1 MEPVATEDDFF
12 RRKTSYTDSQTHKVL
27 IMKLSFFLLTIAI
40 SGVMMSPTINK
51 RQNDVQNCVKGQGDM
66 KGKAYDG
73 PVNNC
78 KKECFLNEGPDQ
90 PNAGLLCKGYCRVV
104 GHPAPISECRGE
116 YSVHSWIS
124 VTRLTKA
131 QHRFLAVSRFI
142 VWVVAL
148 TTTKIMGCQAGAIVT
163 PSYFPCMR

>member
-1 MEPVATEDDFF
+1 
-12 RRKTSYTDSQTHKVL
+12 
-27 IMKLSFFLLTIAI
+27 MKLSYFLLTIAI

-51 RQNDVQNCVKGQGDM
+51 RQNDVQKCVKGQGDM

-104 GHPAPISECRGE
+104 GHPAPISKCRGE
-116 YSVHSWIS
+116 YSVH
-124 VTRLTKA
+124 LG
-131 QHRFLAVSRFI
+131 FL
-142 VWVVAL
+142 
-148 TTTKIMGCQAGAIVT
+148 
-163 PSYFPCMR
+163 

>member
-1 MEPVATEDDFF
+1 
-12 RRKTSYTDSQTHKVL
+12 
-27 IMKLSFFLLTIAI
+27 MKLSFFLLTIAI

-51 RQNDVQNCVKGQGDM
+51 RQNDVQKCVKGQGDM

-90 PNAGLLCKGYCRVV
+90 PNAGLLCKAYCRVV
-104 GHPAPISECRGE
+104 GHPVPISECR
-116 YSVHSWIS
+116 
-124 VTRLTKA
+124 A

-148 TTTKIMGCQAGAIVT
+148 RTTKIMGCQAGAIMT
-163 PSYFPCMR
+163 PSCFPYMR

>member
-1 MEPVATEDDFF
+1 MSYNNLQLSPWIGGDQESGWLWLDPTHGACSDGRRLLQTKDFIYGLVLSF
-12 RRKTSYTDSQTHKVL
+12 HTHKVL

-51 RQNDVQNCVKGQGDM
+51 RQNDVQKCVKGQGDM

-104 GHPAPISECRGE
+104 GHPAPISECRDHGLM
-116 YSVHSWIS
+116 Y
-124 VTRLTKA
+124 A
-131 QHRFLAVSRFI
+131 
-142 VWVVAL
+142 
-148 TTTKIMGCQAGAIVT
+148 
-163 PSYFPCMR
+163 MRHEVDF

>member
-12 RRKTSYTDSQTHKVL
+12 RRKTSYMDSQTHKVS
-27 IMKLSFFLLTIAI
+27 IMKLSFLLLSIAI

-51 RQNDVQNCVKGQGDM
+51 RQNDVQKCVKGQGDM

-78 KKECFLNEGPDQ
+78 KKECFLNEGPNQ

-104 GHPAPISECRGE
+104 GHPAPISECRGP
-116 YSVHSWIS
+116 SWMS

-148 TTTKIMGCQAGAIVT
+148 RTTKIMGCQAGAIMT
-163 PSYFPCMR
+163 PSCFPYMR